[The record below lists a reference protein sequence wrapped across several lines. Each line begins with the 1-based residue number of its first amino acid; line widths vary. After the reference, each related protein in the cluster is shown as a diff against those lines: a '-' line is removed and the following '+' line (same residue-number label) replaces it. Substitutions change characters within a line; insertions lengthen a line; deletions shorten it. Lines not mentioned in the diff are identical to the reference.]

1 MRLRGAAFSVS
12 SSEAAFLRVV
22 RVARFGAA
30 DSSAEPDIS
39 PIVAVAS
46 FAETREE
53 AEALLE
59 DAGASVRPSSEAG
72 FSSASIF
79 LRGRPTRF
87 FGASVCCASAAF
99 PASAGAIEAE
109 AGASAASAF
118 VISSEIMR

>member
-1 MRLRGAAFSVS
+1 VRLRGAAFSAS
-12 SSEAAFLRVV
+12 SSEAAFLRGA
-22 RVARFGAA
+22 RVARFAA
-30 DSSAEPDIS
+30 AGSFAESDAS
-39 PIVAVAS
+39 PAEVDAS

-53 AEALLE
+53 AEAFLE
-59 DAGASVRPSSEAG
+59 DEGFSACPSSEAG
-72 FSSASIF
+72 FSSASVF

-87 FGASVCCASAAF
+87 FGASACCASAAF